1 MQYLT
6 SVGML
11 TNESDILLNGGVGA
25 VKIAAEK
32 DDNLK

>member
-11 TNESDILLNGGVGA
+11 TNESDILLNGRVSA